1 MSDQPAGRRLLLFA
15 AAVLGTAAIAAAPRP
30 EGLTLEGQ
38 YALATLFFAAFLW
51 VTAALPLAVTALA
64 IPVVLTVL
72 GVHADME
79 PALAGFA
86 DPLIFLFLAG
96 FMLASAL
103 QKYRIDRRIALRLM
117 AVMGTS
123 PRLLVLAV
131 MLATAF
137 LSMWVSN
144 TATTAMMVPITLGV
158 LAQVLGGYRVQD
170 QSGAVSAFTNM
181 QVAMLLGTAY
191 GASIGGV
198 ATLIGTP
205 PNTVVAAQLDKLAGV
220 EIGFADWL
228 VVGLPLAVV
237 TLPLAWYLLT
247 YWLYPPGDLD
257 VAGARAEARR
267 ELAAEGRLAPAG
279 RRVAWIFA
287 ATAGLWVIGG
297 LDFLTA
303 GILPQTVQTTLFGG
317 DGATLV
323 GTTDGHQGILYY
335 VVVGLAAIPAV
346 VLADTMDWDE
356 LADIDWGTL
365 LLFGGGIALADAF
378 AKTGATAWL
387 GESFFQALVGAPI
400 MLVVAAV
407 VLLVIFLTEVT
418 SNTATA
424 TILAPLLVGLGGI
437 LAGTLGLSE
446 QGAAVFL
453 AVAGGV
459 AASFAFALPVAT
471 PPNAIVFG
479 AGHLRQ
485 AHMMRAGIVL
495 NLVMT
500 AVLTVLITA
509 LFYWVWPGVLW

>member
-1 MSDQPAGRRLLLFA
+1 M
-15 AAVLGTAAIAAAPRP
+15 
-30 EGLTLEGQ
+30 
-38 YALATLFFAAFLW
+38 
-51 VTAALPLAVTALA
+51 
-64 IPVVLTVL
+64 
-72 GVHADME
+72 
-79 PALAGFA
+79 
-86 DPLIFLFLAG
+86 
-96 FMLASAL
+96 
-103 QKYRIDRRIALRLM
+103 
-117 AVMGTS
+117 
-123 PRLLVLAV
+123 
-131 MLATAF
+131 
-137 LSMWVSN
+137 
-144 TATTAMMVPITLGV
+144 
-158 LAQVLGGYRVQD
+158 
-170 QSGAVSAFTNM
+170 
-181 QVAMLLGTAY
+181 
-191 GASIGGV
+191 
-198 ATLIGTP
+198 
-205 PNTVVAAQLDKLAGV
+205 
-220 EIGFADWL
+220 
-228 VVGLPLAVV
+228 VVGL
-237 TLPLAWYLLT
+237 T
-247 YWLYPPGDLD
+247 
-257 VAGARAEARR
+257 
-267 ELAAEGRLAPAG
+267 
-279 RRVAWIFA
+279 
-287 ATAGLWVIGG
+287 
-297 LDFLTA
+297 
-303 GILPQTVQTTLFGG
+303 
-317 DGATLV
+317 
-323 GTTDGHQGILYY
+323 
-335 VVVGLAAIPAV
+335 AIPAL

-378 AKTGATAWL
+378 AKTGAPAWL

-446 QGAAVFL
+446 QAAAVFL